1 MPVKN
6 AGPFLK
12 ECVDSILSQT
22 ESNWEL
28 IAVNDG
34 STDDSYSILEAY
46 SQKDPR
52 IHVLD
57 NPGDGIIE
65 ALRTAY
71 SNSSGDFITRMDA
84 DDLMFTN
91 KLEVLKRNIETNGLG
106 SLAVGKVKYFSDD
119 ELRGGYIYYEN
130 WLNGLT
136 EKGTNY
142 TEVYRECV
150 IPSPCWM
157 VYRSDLDKCKAFE
170 PNIYPED
177 YDLCFRFKEAGL
189 KPIPCSDV
197 LHHWRD
203 HSTRTSRN
211 DPNYADNRFLDLK
224 LKWFLELDYDSTKT
238 LVVWGAASKG
248 KELAK
253 GLIKANIPFEWTCN
267 NPNKIGKHVYEKHI
281 KNVDSI
287 RELGSF
293 QAIIAVANKTEQAEI
308 QEQLNTEEAFFFC

>member
-6 AGPFLK
+6 AGSFLK
-12 ECVDSILSQT
+12 ECVDSILAQT

-28 IAVNDG
+28 IAIDDG
-34 STDDSYSILEAY
+34 STDDSYSILQAY
-46 SQKDPR
+46 SKKDSR
-52 IHVLD
+52 IRAFN
-57 NPGDGIIE
+57 NPGKGIIE
-65 ALRTAY
+65 ALRMAY
-71 SNSSGDFITRMDA
+71 SNSSGEFITRMDA
-84 DDLMFTN
+84 DDRMFPN
-91 KLEVLKRNIETNGLG
+91 KLEFLKRNLELNGKGFL
-106 SLAVGKVKYFSDD
+106 SVGKVKYFSDD
-119 ELRGGYIYYEN
+119 ELKGGYIYYEK

-177 YDLCFRFKEAGL
+177 YDLCFRFKQADL
-189 KPIPCSDV
+189 KPIPCPEV

-211 DPNYADNRFLDLK
+211 HPNYADNRFLDLK
-224 LKWFLELDYDSTKT
+224 LNWFLKLDYDSSKA
-238 LVVWGAASKG
+238 LVIWGAASKG

-253 GLIKANIPFEWTCN
+253 GLIKANIPFEWMCN

-287 RELGSF
+287 HELGSF
-293 QAIIAVANKTEQAEI
+293 QAIIAVANKVEQAEI
-308 QEQLNTEEAFFFC
+308 EGQLNTEEAFFFC

>member
-6 AGPFLK
+6 AGPFLQ

-28 IAVNDG
+28 IAIDDG
-34 STDDSYSILEAY
+34 STDDSKNILESY
-46 SQKDPR
+46 GLKDDR
-52 IHVLD
+52 VRVLD
-57 NPGDGIIE
+57 NTGSGIIE
-65 ALRTAY
+65 ALRVAY
-71 SNSSGDFITRMDA
+71 ANSSGEFITRMDA
-84 DDLMFTN
+84 DDGMAPN
-91 KLEVLKRNIETNGLG
+91 KLEVLKQNLLKLG
-106 SLAVGKVKYFSDD
+106 KGHLAIGKVKYFSDH
-119 ELRGGYIYYEN
+119 ELQGGYIYYER
-130 WLNGLT
+130 WLNELT
-136 EKGTNY
+136 ENGTNY
-142 TEVYRECV
+142 TDIYRECV

-157 VYRSDLDKCKAFE
+157 VYCSDLDKCGAFE
-170 PNIYPED
+170 PNTYPED
-177 YDLCFRFKEAGL
+177 YDLCFRFKQASL
-189 KPIPCSDV
+189 KPIPCSEV

-203 HSTRTSRN
+203 HSNRTSRN

-224 LKWFLELDYDSTKT
+224 LNWFLELDYDPSKT
-238 LVVWGAASKG
+238 LVIWGAASKG

-253 GLIKANIPFEWTCN
+253 GLTKADIRFEWMCN

-287 RELGSF
+287 HEFGNF